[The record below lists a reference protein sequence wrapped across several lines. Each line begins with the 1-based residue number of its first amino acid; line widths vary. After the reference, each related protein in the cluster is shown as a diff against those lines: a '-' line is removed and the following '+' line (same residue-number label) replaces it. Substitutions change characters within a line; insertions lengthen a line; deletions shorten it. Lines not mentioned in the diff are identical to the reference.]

1 MLSMLIIRPVGLH
14 PIKSIKKVTREI
26 PYQDDKGLEEEEEEK
41 ERDPWDSFLV
51 FFLKVFVT
59 VITMHRFE
67 LPYTLYLYIQY
78 TDPYR

>member
-26 PYQDDKGLEEEEEEK
+26 PYQDDKGLEEEEEEEK

-51 FFLKVFVT
+51 FFF
-59 VITMHRFE
+59 
-67 LPYTLYLYIQY
+67 
-78 TDPYR
+78 